1 MTRLYLLDALGD
13 VRSDF
18 VLEAQALR
26 AGKQRRKA
34 APRRRLLLIAAVIG
48 LSLLLVGCAVA
59 YALHLKDI
67 CPWAP
72 TPGRP
77 CQPIMMRQE
86 ILSPQ
91 SPRLHLTAL

>member
-59 YALHLKDI
+59 YALHLKDLSLGTY
-67 CPWAP
+67 ARETVP
-72 TPGRP
+72 T
-77 CQPIMMRQE
+77 IMMRRE

>member
-48 LSLLLVGCAVA
+48 LSLLLVGAVA
-59 YALHLKDI
+59 YALHLKDLSLGTYARETVPTYYDEAGNPI
-67 CPWAP
+67 PTEPQAAP
-72 TPGRP
+72 T
-77 CQPIMMRQE
+77 
-86 ILSPQ
+86 
-91 SPRLHLTAL
+91 AL

>member
-59 YALHLKDI
+59 YALHLKD
-67 CPWAP
+67 
-72 TPGRP
+72 
-77 CQPIMMRQE
+77 
-86 ILSPQ
+86 LSLGTYA
-91 SPRLHLTAL
+91 RETVLHPAVS

>member
-48 LSLLLVGCAVA
+48 LSLLLVGCTHGGLSAV
-59 YALHLKDI
+59 
-67 CPWAP
+67 
-72 TPGRP
+72 
-77 CQPIMMRQE
+77 
-86 ILSPQ
+86 LSPGD
-91 SPRLHLTAL
+91 RANLL